1 MKKLFAMAIAA
12 LGALVA
18 GAAYTGCVIGYFDE
32 PEMSK
37 RMIER

>member
-1 MKKLFAMAIAA
+1 MKKLFVMTLTAVA
-12 LGALVA
+12 GLVA
-18 GAAYTGCVIGYFDE
+18 GAAYTGCIMGYFDE

>member
-18 GAAYTGCVIGYFDE
+18 GAAYTGCIMGYFDE

-37 RMIER
+37 RMIVR